1 MREQLYAHDKEFVL
15 ESPMPSISLL
25 FSVYSNPLELS
36 LYPPIY
42 APNSQMFAVLGPG
55 SSNVAVCHGSVL
67 EVELVAP
74 VALLKWDTEQL
85 NRLVCG
91 NASFLHCPCPCP

>member
-55 SSNVAVCHGSVL
+55 S
-67 EVELVAP
+67 
-74 VALLKWDTEQL
+74 
-85 NRLVCG
+85 
-91 NASFLHCPCPCP
+91 